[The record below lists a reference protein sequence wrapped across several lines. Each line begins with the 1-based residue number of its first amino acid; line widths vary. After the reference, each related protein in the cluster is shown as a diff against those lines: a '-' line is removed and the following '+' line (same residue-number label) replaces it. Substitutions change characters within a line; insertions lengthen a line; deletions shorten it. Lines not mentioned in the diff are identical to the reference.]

1 MKSVTIALLG
11 IVMILTS
18 CSIALA
24 FDMDTL
30 DRVAVQMSK
39 SDVLALLG
47 NPDEVDDLG
56 GGLQADVYRV
66 DNMDPMVGTGC
77 IYGDDRRLAGQSFI
91 FQGEMGKQTAEWFK
105 EHGFQLTEEKG
116 DTFRLLG
123 NDDDTGKPLVV
134 HILQR
139 SGMTVVMTF
148 EKEFYDRRVNAK

>member
-1 MKSVTIALLG
+1 MKRMTTAAFG
-11 IVMILTS
+11 IIMILTS

-24 FDMDTL
+24 FDLDTL

-39 SDVLALLG
+39 SEVLALLG

-56 GGLQADVYRV
+56 GGLQVDVYRV

-91 FQGEMGKQTAEWFK
+91 FQGEMGKQTAKRLQED
-105 EHGFQLTEEKG
+105 GFQLTEEKG
-116 DTFRLLG
+116 DTFRLFG
-123 NDDDTGKPLVV
+123 NDDDTGKPIVV

-148 EKEFYDRRVNAK
+148 EKGFYDRRVNAK

>member
-1 MKSVTIALLG
+1 MKSVTPVLFG
-11 IVMILTS
+11 IIMIFTS
-18 CSIALA
+18 CSMALA

-47 NPDEVDDLG
+47 DPDEVDDLG
-56 GGLQADVYRV
+56 GGLQVDVYRV
-66 DNMDPMVGTGC
+66 DKMDPMVGTGC

-91 FQGEMGKQTAEWFK
+91 FQGEMGKQTVERLK

-116 DTFRLLG
+116 DAFRLFG
-123 NDDDTGKPLVV
+123 NDDDTGKPIVV

-148 EKEFYDRRVNAK
+148 EKEFYDRRVNVK